1 MNLNFT
7 LVLQILSFLVLLSI
21 LMKVLYR
28 PLMKFLDERAETMK
42 DALEEAKKQRLSAD
56 ANLKKSEELLAGNRK
71 EIIAIKE
78 AAVCSADNMMRK
90 AVEESKKEA
99 HAVLEKSRREIEEE
113 VNSAKASIKKDL
125 SKIAVDIAQK
135 ILEREV
141 NEKDHKKLI
150 DESLKEMK

>member
-7 LVLQILSFLVLLSI
+7 LALQILSFLTLLGVLTKI
-21 LMKVLYR
+21 LYK

-42 DALEEAKKQRLSAD
+42 NTLEEAKRQRLSAD
-56 ANLKKSEELLAGNRK
+56 ANLKKSEELLVGSRK
-71 EIIAIKE
+71 EIIALKE
-78 AAVCSADNMMRK
+78 TAARDADNMMRK
-90 AVEESKKEA
+90 AVEKSKKEA
-99 HAVLEKSRREIEEE
+99 HAILEKSRREIEEE
-113 VNSAKASIKKDL
+113 VDSAKAAIKRDL

-150 DESLKEMK
+150 DESLKETK

>member
-7 LVLQILSFLVLLSI
+7 LVLQILSFLTLLGVLTKI
-21 LMKVLYR
+21 LYK

-42 DALEEAKKQRLSAD
+42 NTLEEAKRQRLSAD
-56 ANLKKSEELLAGNRK
+56 ANLKKSEELLVGSRK
-71 EIIAIKE
+71 EIIALKE
-78 AAVCSADNMMRK
+78 TAARDADNMMRK

-99 HAVLEKSRREIEEE
+99 HAILEKSRREIEEE
-113 VNSAKASIKKDL
+113 VDSAKAAIKRDL

-150 DESLKEMK
+150 DESLKETK